1 MKNSHTAYYR
11 YIVWGIIAL
20 IVLFVVA
27 LRLRL
32 LSMPLERDEG
42 EFAYMGQLMLRGI
55 PPYQMAYN
63 MKLPGIYAA
72 YALIMA
78 VFGQTAS
85 GIHLG
90 LLLVNSAT
98 TLLVFLLAK
107 RLCDTF
113 AGLIA
118 GASFAVLSINPM
130 VLGPSAHATQFILLP
145 ALGGILVLLTAM
157 KSEKTH
163 YFFWSG
169 LLLGLSF
176 IMKQQGI
183 FFIIFSVLY
192 FSIMR
197 FTKTKTAS
205 GRFALQMRL
214 LLYGAITPLVVTWV
228 VLYISGVFETFWFWT
243 VTYASRYGTQ
253 ESFTDGLKLLRHQG
267 AKVMGGSPVLW
278 GVSSAGLVVLFLDRR
293 AKTTL
298 LFTGGFLLFSFL
310 SVCPGLYFREH
321 YFVLMLPAAAILIGV
336 AMSFLCRCVSRVK
349 AWPQLQVLITVLF
362 LSAVFSDIYPL
373 REFFFYL
380 PPSQACRYMYGFNPF
395 PESMEIAQYIKNHTK
410 LSDRIAVFGSEPQI
424 YFYSQR
430 LSATGYV
437 YTYPLM
443 EHHPYVSRMQQ
454 AMIKEIEQTKPAY
467 LVVVNI
473 PTSWAVRRNSDRMVF
488 NWMQGYIKNYTLEGV
503 IDIISMT
510 QTICRWNKEAFS
522 YTPQTDN
529 VMYVLKRNAPA

>member
-27 LRLRL
+27 LRLQL
-32 LSMPLERDEG
+32 LSLPLERDEG

-169 LLLGLSF
+169 LILGLSF

-197 FTKTKTAS
+197 FTKTKTGS

-214 LLYGAITPLVVTWV
+214 LLYGAITPLAVTWI
-228 VLYISGVFETFWFWT
+228 VLYMSGVFETFWFWT

-267 AKVMGGSPVLW
+267 VKVLGGSPVLW
-278 GVSSAGLVVLFLDRR
+278 GVSGAGLVVLFLDRM

-321 YFVLMLPAAAILIGV
+321 YFVLMLPAAALLIGV

-349 AWPQLQVLITVLF
+349 AWPQLQVLITILF
-362 LSAVFSDIYPL
+362 LSAVFSDIYLL
-373 REFFFYL
+373 REFYFYL
-380 PPSQACRYMYGFNPF
+380 TPSQACRYMYGFNPF
-395 PESMEIAQYIKNHTK
+395 PESMEIAQYIKDHTTQ
-410 LSDRIAVFGSEPQI
+410 SDRIAVFGSEPQI

-430 LSATGYV
+430 LSATGYI
-437 YTYPLM
+437 YTYSLM
-443 EHHPYVSRMQQ
+443 ERHEYVPRMQQ
-454 AMIKEIEQTKPAY
+454 TMIEEIERGKPAY
-467 LVVVNI
+467 LVVVNV
-473 PTSWAVRRNSDRMVF
+473 PASWVVRKYSNRLVF
-488 NWMQGYIKNYTLEGV
+488 NWMRGYIKNYTLAGV
-503 IDIISMT
+503 IDIISPT
-510 QTICRWNKEAFS
+510 QTIYRWDEEAFS

-529 VMYVLKRNAPA
+529 TVYVLKRNTPA